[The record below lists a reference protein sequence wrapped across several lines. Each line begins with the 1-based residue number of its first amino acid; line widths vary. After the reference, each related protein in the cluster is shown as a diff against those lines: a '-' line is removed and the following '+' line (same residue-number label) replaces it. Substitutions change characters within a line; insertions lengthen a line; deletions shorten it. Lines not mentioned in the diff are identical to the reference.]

1 MSGLVVNGNKTFHLL
16 SAEIDILTE
25 LLANKRSIET
35 RQAYAKDLRDFF
47 NFIARSDPTP
57 ELVREFL
64 ALEQFDAVA
73 LVLRYRQHL
82 INKGLKESTVNRR
95 LAAIKSLVNYARTIG
110 RCKFTLADIKNEK
123 VRRYTDTSGI
133 PTDQMKTLLEL
144 CDRTTLKG
152 KRDYAIFRL
161 LWSNAL
167 RRGEISNANVTDL
180 DIDNRCLWIQG
191 KGRGTDKEKIELG
204 LATLDAIQ
212 DWLQARGRVRK
223 TAPLFCTLD
232 YCTKGHR
239 LSGEA
244 IYTIVRELAE
254 KAQIK
259 KRLSPHRIRHSSITA
274 ALDATGG
281 DVRRVQKLSRHQDV
295 NILMAYDDNR
305 QNAQGEITNL
315 LDDLLWVLNLNL
327 TLCK

>member
-1 MSGLVVNGNKTFHLL
+1 MG
-16 SAEIDILTE
+16 D
-25 LLANKRSIET
+25 LLANKRSVQT

-47 NFIARSDPTP
+47 TFIANSDPTP
-57 ELVREFL
+57 ELVGEFL
-64 ALEQFDAVA
+64 ALEQFDALA
-73 LVLRYRQHL
+73 LVLNYRQHL

-144 CDRTTLKG
+144 CDRSTLKG

-204 LATLDAIQ
+204 LATLEAIQ
-212 DWLQARGRVRK
+212 DWLTARGRVRK
-223 TAPLFCTLD
+223 NSPLFCTLD

-281 DVRRVQKLSRHQDV
+281 DVRRVQKLSRHHDL
-295 NILMAYDDNR
+295 NTLMIYDDNR

-315 LDDLLWVLNLNL
+315 LDDLL
-327 TLCK
+327 

>member
-1 MSGLVVNGNKTFHLL
+1 MSGLIGSDKKVFRSL
-16 SAEIDILTE
+16 SLNSDILGD
-25 LLANKRSIET
+25 LLANKRSVQT

-47 NFIARSDPTP
+47 TFIANSDPTP
-57 ELVREFL
+57 ELVGEFL
-64 ALEQFDAVA
+64 ALEQFDALA
-73 LVLRYRQHL
+73 LVLNYRQHL

-212 DWLQARGRVRK
+212 DWLTARGRVRK
-223 TAPLFCTLD
+223 TSPLFCTLD

-281 DVRRVQKLSRHQDV
+281 DVRRVQKLSRHHDL
-295 NILMAYDDNR
+295 NTLMIYDDNR

-315 LDDLLWVLNLNL
+315 LDDLL
-327 TLCK
+327 

>member
-1 MSGLVVNGNKTFHLL
+1 MSGLIGSDKKVFRSLALN
-16 SAEIDILTE
+16 SDILGD
-25 LLANKRSIET
+25 LLANKRSVQT
-35 RQAYAKDLRDFF
+35 GQAYAKDLRDFF
-47 NFIARSDPTP
+47 TFIANSDPTP
-57 ELVREFL
+57 ELVGEFL
-64 ALEQFDAVA
+64 ALEQFDALA
-73 LVLRYRQHL
+73 LVLNYRQHL

-133 PTDQMKTLLEL
+133 PTDQMKTLLDL
-144 CDRTTLKG
+144 CDRSTLKG

-204 LATLDAIQ
+204 LATLEAIQ
-212 DWLQARGRVRK
+212 DWLTARGRVRK
-223 TAPLFCTLD
+223 NSPLFCTLD

-281 DVRRVQKLSRHQDV
+281 DVRRVQKLSRHHDL
-295 NILMAYDDNR
+295 NTLMIYDDNR

-315 LDDLLWVLNLNL
+315 LDDLL
-327 TLCK
+327 

>member
-1 MSGLVVNGNKTFHLL
+1 MSGLIGSDKKVFRSL
-16 SAEIDILTE
+16 SLNSDILGD
-25 LLANKRSIET
+25 LLANKRSVQT
-35 RQAYAKDLRDFF
+35 RQAYAKYLRDFF
-47 NFIARSDPTP
+47 TFIANSDPTP
-57 ELVREFL
+57 ELVGEFL
-64 ALEQFDAVA
+64 ALEQFDALA
-73 LVLRYRQHL
+73 LVLNYRQHL

-212 DWLQARGRVRK
+212 DWLTARGRVRK

-254 KAQIK
+254 KAKIK

-281 DVRRVQKLSRHQDV
+281 DVRRVQKLSRHHDL
-295 NILMAYDDNR
+295 NTLMIYDDNR

-315 LDDLLWVLNLNL
+315 LDDLL
-327 TLCK
+327 

>member
-1 MSGLVVNGNKTFHLL
+1 MG
-16 SAEIDILTE
+16 D
-25 LLANKRSIET
+25 LLANKRSVQT
-35 RQAYAKDLRDFF
+35 GQAYAKDLRDFF
-47 NFIARSDPTP
+47 TFIANSDPTP
-57 ELVREFL
+57 ELVGEFL
-64 ALEQFDAVA
+64 ALEQFDALA
-73 LVLRYRQHL
+73 LVLNYRQHL

-144 CDRTTLKG
+144 CDRSTLKG

-204 LATLDAIQ
+204 LATLEAIQ
-212 DWLQARGRVRK
+212 DWLTARGRVRK
-223 TAPLFCTLD
+223 NSPLFCTLD

-281 DVRRVQKLSRHQDV
+281 DVRRVQKLSRHHDL
-295 NILMAYDDNR
+295 NTLMIYDDNR

-315 LDDLLWVLNLNL
+315 LDDLL
-327 TLCK
+327 

>member
-1 MSGLVVNGNKTFHLL
+1 MG
-16 SAEIDILTE
+16 D
-25 LLANKRSIET
+25 LLANKRSVQT

-47 NFIARSDPTP
+47 TFIANSDPTP
-57 ELVREFL
+57 ELVGEFL
-64 ALEQFDAVA
+64 ALEQFDALA
-73 LVLRYRQHL
+73 LVLNYRQHL

-133 PTDQMKTLLEL
+133 PTDQMKTLLDL
-144 CDRTTLKG
+144 CDRSTLKG

-204 LATLDAIQ
+204 LATLEAIQ
-212 DWLQARGRVRK
+212 DWLTARGRVRK
-223 TAPLFCTLD
+223 NSPLFCTLD

-281 DVRRVQKLSRHQDV
+281 DVRRVQKLSRHHDL
-295 NILMAYDDNR
+295 NTLMIYDDNR

-315 LDDLLWVLNLNL
+315 LDDLL
-327 TLCK
+327 

>member
-1 MSGLVVNGNKTFHLL
+1 MSGLIGSDKKVFRSLALN
-16 SAEIDILTE
+16 SDILGD
-25 LLANKRSIET
+25 LLANKRSVQT
-35 RQAYAKDLRDFF
+35 GQAYAKDLRDFF
-47 NFIARSDPTP
+47 TFIANSDPTP
-57 ELVREFL
+57 ELVGEFL
-64 ALEQFDAVA
+64 ALEQFDALA
-73 LVLRYRQHL
+73 LVLNYRQHL

-204 LATLDAIQ
+204 LATLEAIQ
-212 DWLQARGRVRK
+212 DWLTARGRVRK
-223 TAPLFCTLD
+223 NSPLFCTLD

-281 DVRRVQKLSRHQDV
+281 DVRRVQKLSRHHDL
-295 NILMAYDDNR
+295 NTLMIYDDNR

-315 LDDLLWVLNLNL
+315 LDDLL
-327 TLCK
+327 

>member
-1 MSGLVVNGNKTFHLL
+1 
-16 SAEIDILTE
+16 
-25 LLANKRSIET
+25 
-35 RQAYAKDLRDFF
+35 
-47 NFIARSDPTP
+47 
-57 ELVREFL
+57 
-64 ALEQFDAVA
+64 
-73 LVLRYRQHL
+73 
-82 INKGLKESTVNRR
+82 
-95 LAAIKSLVNYARTIG
+95 
-110 RCKFTLADIKNEK
+110 
-123 VRRYTDTSGI
+123 
-133 PTDQMKTLLEL
+133 MKTLLEL
-144 CDRTTLKG
+144 CDRSTLKG

-212 DWLQARGRVRK
+212 DWLTARGRVRK
-223 TAPLFCTLD
+223 NSPLFCTLD

-254 KAQIK
+254 QAGIK

-281 DVRRVQKLSRHQDV
+281 DVRRVQKLSRHHDL
-295 NILMAYDDNR
+295 NTLMIYDDNR

-315 LDDLLWVLNLNL
+315 LDDLL
-327 TLCK
+327 

>member
-1 MSGLVVNGNKTFHLL
+1 MSGLIGSDKKVFRSLALN
-16 SAEIDILTE
+16 SDILGD
-25 LLANKRSIET
+25 LLANKRSVQT

-47 NFIARSDPTP
+47 TFIANSDPTP
-57 ELVREFL
+57 ELVGEFL
-64 ALEQFDAVA
+64 ALEQFDALA
-73 LVLRYRQHL
+73 LVLNYRQHL

-204 LATLDAIQ
+204 LATLEAIQ
-212 DWLQARGRVRK
+212 DWLTARGRVRK
-223 TAPLFCTLD
+223 NSPLFCTLD

-281 DVRRVQKLSRHQDV
+281 DVRRVQKLSRHHDL
-295 NILMAYDDNR
+295 NTLMIYDDNR

-315 LDDLLWVLNLNL
+315 LDDLL
-327 TLCK
+327 

>member
-1 MSGLVVNGNKTFHLL
+1 MSGLIGSDKKVFRSLALN
-16 SAEIDILTE
+16 SDILGD
-25 LLANKRSIET
+25 LLANKRSVQT

-47 NFIARSDPTP
+47 TFIANSDPTP
-57 ELVREFL
+57 ELVGEFL
-64 ALEQFDAVA
+64 ALEQFDALA
-73 LVLRYRQHL
+73 LVLNYRQHL

-133 PTDQMKTLLEL
+133 PTDQMKTLLDL
-144 CDRTTLKG
+144 CDRSTLKG

-204 LATLDAIQ
+204 LATLEAIQ
-212 DWLQARGRVRK
+212 DWLTARGRVRK
-223 TAPLFCTLD
+223 NSPLFCTLD

-281 DVRRVQKLSRHQDV
+281 DVRRVQKLSRHHDL
-295 NILMAYDDNR
+295 NTLMIYDDNR

-315 LDDLLWVLNLNL
+315 LDDLL
-327 TLCK
+327 

>member
-1 MSGLVVNGNKTFHLL
+1 MSGLIGSDKKGFRSL
-16 SAEIDILTE
+16 SLNSDILGD
-25 LLANKRSIET
+25 LLANKRSVQT

-47 NFIARSDPTP
+47 TFIANSDPTP
-57 ELVREFL
+57 ELVGEFL
-64 ALEQFDAVA
+64 ALEQFDALA
-73 LVLRYRQHL
+73 LVLNYRQHL

-133 PTDQMKTLLEL
+133 PTDQMKTLLDL
-144 CDRTTLKG
+144 CDRSTLKG

-204 LATLDAIQ
+204 LATLEAIQ
-212 DWLQARGRVRK
+212 DWLTARGRVRK
-223 TAPLFCTLD
+223 NSPLFCTLD

-281 DVRRVQKLSRHQDV
+281 DVRRVQKLSRHHDL
-295 NILMAYDDNR
+295 NTLMIYDDNR

-315 LDDLLWVLNLNL
+315 LDDLL
-327 TLCK
+327 

>member
-1 MSGLVVNGNKTFHLL
+1 MSGLIGSDKKVFRSL
-16 SAEIDILTE
+16 SLNSDILGD
-25 LLANKRSIET
+25 LLANKRSVQT

-47 NFIARSDPTP
+47 TFIANSDPTP
-57 ELVREFL
+57 ELVGEFL
-64 ALEQFDAVA
+64 ALEQFDALA
-73 LVLRYRQHL
+73 LVLNYRQHL

-144 CDRTTLKG
+144 CDRSTLKG

-204 LATLDAIQ
+204 LATLEAIQ
-212 DWLQARGRVRK
+212 DWLTARGRVRK
-223 TAPLFCTLD
+223 NSPLFCTLD

-281 DVRRVQKLSRHQDV
+281 DVRRVQKLSRHHDL
-295 NILMAYDDNR
+295 NTLMIYDDNR

-315 LDDLLWVLNLNL
+315 LDDLL
-327 TLCK
+327 

>member
-1 MSGLVVNGNKTFHLL
+1 MSGLIGSDKKVFRSL
-16 SAEIDILTE
+16 SLNSDILGD
-25 LLANKRSIET
+25 LLANKRSVQT

-47 NFIARSDPTP
+47 TFIANSDPTP
-57 ELVREFL
+57 ELVGEFL
-64 ALEQFDAVA
+64 ALEQFDALA
-73 LVLRYRQHL
+73 LVLNYRQHL

-204 LATLDAIQ
+204 LATLEAIQ
-212 DWLQARGRVRK
+212 DWLTARGRVRK
-223 TAPLFCTLD
+223 NSPLFCTLD

-254 KAQIK
+254 KAKIK

-281 DVRRVQKLSRHQDV
+281 DVRRVQKLSRHHDL
-295 NILMAYDDNR
+295 NTLMIYDDNR

-315 LDDLLWVLNLNL
+315 LDDLL
-327 TLCK
+327 

>member
-1 MSGLVVNGNKTFHLL
+1 MSGLIGSDKKVFRSLALN
-16 SAEIDILTE
+16 SDILGD
-25 LLANKRSIET
+25 LLANKRSVQT

-47 NFIARSDPTP
+47 TFIANSDPTP
-57 ELVREFL
+57 ELVGEFL
-64 ALEQFDAVA
+64 ALEQFDALA
-73 LVLRYRQHL
+73 LVLNYRQHL

-144 CDRTTLKG
+144 CDRSTLKG

-204 LATLDAIQ
+204 LATLEAIQ
-212 DWLQARGRVRK
+212 DWLTARGRVRK
-223 TAPLFCTLD
+223 NSPLFCTLD

-281 DVRRVQKLSRHQDV
+281 DVRRVQKLSRHHDL
-295 NILMAYDDNR
+295 NTLMIYDDNR

-315 LDDLLWVLNLNL
+315 LDDLL
-327 TLCK
+327 

>member
-1 MSGLVVNGNKTFHLL
+1 MG
-16 SAEIDILTE
+16 D
-25 LLANKRSIET
+25 LLANKRSVQT
-35 RQAYAKDLRDFF
+35 GQAYAKDLRDFF
-47 NFIARSDPTP
+47 TFIANSDPTP
-57 ELVREFL
+57 ELVGEFL
-64 ALEQFDAVA
+64 ALEQFDALA
-73 LVLRYRQHL
+73 LVLNYRQHL

-133 PTDQMKTLLEL
+133 PTDQMKTLLDL
-144 CDRTTLKG
+144 CDRSTLKG

-204 LATLDAIQ
+204 LATLEAIQ
-212 DWLQARGRVRK
+212 DWLTARGRVRK
-223 TAPLFCTLD
+223 NSPLFCTLD

-281 DVRRVQKLSRHQDV
+281 DVRRVQKLSRHHDL
-295 NILMAYDDNR
+295 NTLMIYDDNR

-315 LDDLLWVLNLNL
+315 LDDLL
-327 TLCK
+327 

>member
-1 MSGLVVNGNKTFHLL
+1 MSGLVVNGNKAFHLL

-82 INKGLKESTVNRR
+82 IKKGLSESTINRR

-110 RCKFTLADIKNEK
+110 HCKFTLADIKNEK

-133 PTDQMKTLLEL
+133 PTEQFKDILDL

-167 RRGEISNANVTDL
+167 RRGEISRTNISDL
-180 DIDNRCLWIQG
+180 DVGNCCLWIRG
-191 KGRGTDKEKIELG
+191 KGQTDKEKIELG
-204 LATLDAIQ
+204 AATLEAIQ
-212 DWLQARGRVRK
+212 DWLTARGRVRK
-223 TAPLFCTLD
+223 NAPLFCTLD

-239 LSGEA
+239 LGGCG
-244 IYTIVRELAE
+244 IYHLVREFSK
-254 KAQIK
+254 KAGISK
-259 KRLSPHRIRHSSITA
+259 PMSPHRVRHSSITA

-281 DVRRVQKLSRHQDV
+281 DVRRVQKLSRHNDV

-315 LDDLLWVLNLNL
+315 LDDLL
-327 TLCK
+327 

>member
-1 MSGLVVNGNKTFHLL
+1 MSGLIGSDKKVFRSL
-16 SAEIDILTE
+16 SLNSDILGD
-25 LLANKRSIET
+25 LLANKRSVQT
-35 RQAYAKDLRDFF
+35 GQAYAKDLRDFF
-47 NFIARSDPTP
+47 TFIANSDPTP
-57 ELVREFL
+57 ELVGEFL
-64 ALEQFDAVA
+64 ALEQFDALA
-73 LVLRYRQHL
+73 LVLNYRQHL

-144 CDRTTLKG
+144 CDRSTLKG

-204 LATLDAIQ
+204 LATLEAIQ
-212 DWLQARGRVRK
+212 DWLTARGRVRK
-223 TAPLFCTLD
+223 NSPLFCTLD

-281 DVRRVQKLSRHQDV
+281 DVRRVQKLSRHHDL
-295 NILMAYDDNR
+295 NTLMIYDDNR

-315 LDDLLWVLNLNL
+315 LDDLL
-327 TLCK
+327 